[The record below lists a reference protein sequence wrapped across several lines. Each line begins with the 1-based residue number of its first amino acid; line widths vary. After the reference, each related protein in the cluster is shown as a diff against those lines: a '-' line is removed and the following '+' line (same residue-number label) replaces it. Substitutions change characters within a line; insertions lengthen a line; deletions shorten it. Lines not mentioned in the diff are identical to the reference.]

1 VRRLL
6 AVTAAIVLVDSILYA
21 ALTPLLPGYA
31 DEFHLSKSG
40 AGLLAGA
47 YAAGALIGGLPG
59 GFAAARLGPRTA
71 AVAGLLTVAAA
82 SVVFGLAG
90 DPWTLGCA
98 RLAQGVGSA
107 LSWAGALTWL
117 VTAAPRGRRGELI
130 GSALGAAIVGAMLGP
145 VLGAV
150 AHVVG
155 EAPAFGAVAL
165 VSCALAA
172 VSLRLPAPGRQGAD
186 FAALG
191 RAATRRDV
199 LGGFWIVMLASLLFG
214 LIAVLVPLELDRL
227 GWGAVAIGAVWLGAA
242 AIEAAMNPF
251 LGRLVDRRGRIFP
264 VRLTLIG
271 ATCVSVAF
279 AWADSAAALAALVLL
294 AAVAFGGLFTPG
306 LSLVSE
312 GAEEAG
318 VAQALAFGAMNA
330 AWAVGNLVGPA
341 AGGALARAAGDTT
354 AFLVAAGF
362 CTLTLA
368 AFVRS
373 AAADTAP
380 AYTGTR
386 TP

>member
-31 DEFHLSKSG
+31 DEFNLSKSG

-47 YAAGALIGGLPG
+47 YAAGALVGGLPG
-59 GFAAARLGPRTA
+59 GLAAARLGPRTA

-90 DPWTLGCA
+90 DAWTLGAA
-98 RLAQGVGSA
+98 RFAQGVGSA

-117 VTAAPRGRRGELI
+117 VTASPRGRRGELL
-130 GSALGAAIVGAMLGP
+130 GTALGAAIFGAMLGP
-145 VLGAV
+145 ALGAV

-155 EAPAFGAVAL
+155 VAPAFGAVAL
-165 VSCALAA
+165 VSCALAGVA
-172 VSLRLPAPGRQGAD
+172 LRLPAPGRQSAD
-186 FAALG
+186 FGSLT
-191 RAATRRDV
+191 RAAKRRDV
-199 LGGFWIVMLASLLFG
+199 LGGFWIVMLAALLFG
-214 LIAVLVPLELDRL
+214 LVNVLVPLELDRL
-227 GWGAVAIGAVWLGAA
+227 GWGAVAIGALWLAA
-242 AIEAAMNPF
+242 AGIEAAMNPF

-264 VRLTLIG
+264 VRITLAG
-271 ATCVSVAF
+271 TVAVTVAF
-279 AWADSAAALAALVLL
+279 AWADTAAVLALLVLL

-306 LSLVSE
+306 LSLVSD
-312 GAEEAG
+312 GAEQAG

-354 AFLVAAGF
+354 AFLVAAAV
-362 CTLTLA
+362 CALTLA
-368 AFVRS
+368 AVVRS
-373 AAADTAP
+373 AAAAAAP
-380 AYTGTR
+380 AYPG
-386 TP
+386 

>member
-1 VRRLL
+1 MRRLL
-6 AVTAAIVLVDSILYA
+6 AVTAAIVLVDTILYA

-47 YAAGALIGGLPG
+47 YAAGALVGGLPG
-59 GFAAARLGPRTA
+59 GLAAARLGPRTA

-90 DPWTLGCA
+90 DAWTLGAA
-98 RLAQGVGSA
+98 RFAQGVGSA

-117 VTAAPRGRRGELI
+117 VTASPRGRRGELL
-130 GSALGAAIVGAMLGP
+130 GTALGAAIFGAMLGP
-145 VLGAV
+145 ALGAV

-172 VSLRLPAPGRQGAD
+172 VALRLPAPGRQSAD
-186 FAALG
+186 FGSLA
-191 RAATRRDV
+191 RAARRRDV
-199 LGGFWIVMLASLLFG
+199 LGGFWIVMLAALLFG
-214 LIAVLVPLELDRL
+214 LVAVLVPLELDRL
-227 GWGAVAIGAVWLGAA
+227 GWGAVAIGALWLAA
-242 AIEAAMNPF
+242 AGIEAAMNPF

-264 VRLTLIG
+264 VRITLAG
-271 ATCVSVAF
+271 AVAVSVAF
-279 AWADSAAALAALVLL
+279 AWADTAAVLALLVLL

-306 LSLVSE
+306 LSLVSD
-312 GAEEAG
+312 GAERAG

-354 AFLVAAGF
+354 TFLVAAAV
-362 CTLTLA
+362 CALTLA
-368 AFVRS
+368 AVVRS
-373 AAADTAP
+373 AAAAAAP
-380 AYTGTR
+380 AYPG
-386 TP
+386 

>member
-1 VRRLL
+1 MRRLL
-6 AVTAAIVLVDSILYA
+6 AVTAAIVLVDTILYA

-47 YAAGALIGGLPG
+47 YAAGALVGGLPG
-59 GFAAARLGPRTA
+59 GLAAARLGPRTA

-90 DPWTLGCA
+90 DAWTLGAA
-98 RLAQGVGSA
+98 RFAQGVGSA

-117 VTAAPRGRRGELI
+117 VTASPRGRRGELL
-130 GSALGAAIVGAMLGP
+130 GTALGAAIFGAMLGP
-145 VLGAV
+145 ALGAV

-172 VSLRLPAPGRQGAD
+172 VALRLPAPGRQSAD
-186 FAALG
+186 FGSLA
-191 RAATRRDV
+191 RAARRRDV
-199 LGGFWIVMLASLLFG
+199 LGGFWIVMLAALLFG
-214 LIAVLVPLELDRL
+214 LVAVLVPLELDRL
-227 GWGAVAIGAVWLGAA
+227 GWGAVAIGALWLAA
-242 AIEAAMNPF
+242 AGIEAAMNPF

-264 VRLTLIG
+264 VRITLAG
-271 ATCVSVAF
+271 AVAVSVAF
-279 AWADSAAALAALVLL
+279 AWADTAAVLALLVLL

-306 LSLVSE
+306 LSLVSD
-312 GAEEAG
+312 GAERAG

-354 AFLVAAGF
+354 TFLVAAAV
-362 CTLTLA
+362 CALTLA
-368 AFVRS
+368 AVMRS
-373 AAADTAP
+373 AAAAAAP
-380 AYTGTR
+380 AYPG
-386 TP
+386 